1 MTAASDQVSVSKP
14 RTFEWWMTSNFAI
27 GITFS
32 AFVSLLIPPFVNEVT
47 GEASASG
54 VVMAIISLGAILG
67 PAFGSFADKY
77 RAHRLVMVGGV
88 AGMGLAFVAYA
99 ISAEQPEL
107 YVLDAILMGLSIA
120 AVSAAAPVF
129 IVGVGLSK
137 EIEAKQMTTFQLMMP
152 AGQLTGGIL
161 LAAVTS
167 WSFSQRFWL
176 GAAIAGACFLIVFF
190 NSAGVDRRLQNH
202 IDATEAS
209 DTIEVQRASL
219 RQVFFSMFGVFILVL
234 TLSSIANNGINNQ
247 ISNIMPNVYGID
259 EQATASL
266 ISLAGLLNIIL
277 FFPAGR
283 WMGNSGAFAPFA
295 AGIIAR
301 FVGALGMGLVG
312 LITDSP
318 VLLAAAFM
326 QILYQSNPFARLA
339 QSTLA
344 VRFASFPAGAASGW
358 VIAASAFGSFI
369 GSVLGGFLADEL
381 GFNSIAF
388 MAAIAAGAAVALIV
402 LVLAPANRRI
412 VDAGEP
418 SRAEMTPEAPPSA

>member
-1 MTAASDQVSVSKP
+1 M
-14 RTFEWWMTSNFAI
+14 FSNFAV
-27 GITFS
+27 GISFS

-47 GEASASG
+47 GDAASSG
-54 VVMAIISLGAILG
+54 IVMAIISLGAILG
-67 PAFGSFADKY
+67 PVFGNFADKY

-88 AGMGLAFVAYA
+88 AGMALAFVAYA
-99 ISAEQPEL
+99 LSAEEPAL
-107 YVLDAILMGLSIA
+107 YALDAILMGVSIA

-129 IVGVGLSK
+129 IVGAGLSG
-137 EIEAKQMTTFQLMMP
+137 ETEAKQMTTFQLMMP
-152 AGQLTGGIL
+152 AGQLVGGLL
-161 LAAVTS
+161 LAAVTG
-167 WSFSQRFWL
+167 WSFSARFWL
-176 GAAIAGACFLIVFF
+176 GAAIAGASFAVVLLT
-190 NSAGVDRRLQNH
+190 SAGVDRRLQNH

-209 DTIEVQRASL
+209 DTIEIQKASL

-234 TLSSIANNGINNQ
+234 TLSSVANNGINNQ

-259 EQATASL
+259 EQTTATL
-266 ISLAGLLNIIL
+266 ISLAGLLNILL

-283 WMGNSGAFAPFA
+283 WMGSSGAFAPFA
-295 AGIIAR
+295 AGVIAR

-312 LITDSP
+312 LMTDTP

-326 QILYQSNPFARLA
+326 QIVYQSNPFARLA

-344 VRFASFPAGAASGW
+344 VRFAAFPAGAASGW

-412 VDAGEP
+412 VEAQEP
-418 SRAEMTPEAPPSA
+418 SRADLAPDAPPSA